1 MKHRRKIEFH
11 YLKYFVVGIFILL
24 FLALFLLFRV
34 KPAAERETSYLP
46 GSAQNEMEASQ
57 TIIKDIQVKQTFT
70 GTRDEIAS
78 FDVMFGTY
86 GRQNNSRIFVE
97 FWEEDQLIQEYTLDA
112 SSLLDCQMQRF
123 DLENPVTDGKGKEFS
138 ILISSDAEN
147 SEQAVSVITTASDSF
162 HEGSFYWNGEDQKKD
177 IHFSVN
183 GTSGFLVSL
192 YFLFCVIVII
202 GVGLIFFFYEKK
214 KLTPEKI
221 FLILGLTMGMF
232 FTIFFPP
239 FTAPDEQVHI
249 ATAYAD
255 ANRILMRDPVDSNG
269 YVYVRQEDADVDI
282 RYDVSQMTYQRLY
295 DEFFMEKNENIVSYS
310 LQPLNVPLIAHLP
323 QALGIAVSWLMGLG
337 AIPTLYMG
345 KIFGLLFY
353 IFLVYWSIHFLPW
366 GKMIMTVVAL
376 LPISL
381 ELAGS
386 YSYDCT
392 VNAVSFLF
400 IGYTM
405 YLIYRKPKLR
415 WTDIGVLALLA
426 AILAP
431 CKVAYIFLCGIVF
444 LISKEKTGGTKRHHI
459 WGTIVLAA
467 GGLSLIATRWSF
479 VFSVFFGQHE
489 QSGSNAAASGFSL
502 MDIVG
507 NPLHSIEML
516 FNTYFEQ
523 GSYYLQTLMG
533 GSLAWLQVQISWVVI
548 AGLVIILLLSAVS
561 VDGDVFKF
569 EAKGKLLI
577 GILCLIMTGGIFLS
591 MWMSFT
597 PDYLSYIA
605 GVQGR
610 YLLPFFPL
618 LIMMLKTKKITWKR
632 NVDGEIGIALFFL
645 LFLSTFDVW
654 TYILK

>member
-1 MKHRRKIEFH
+1 MKCNLKLKSH
-11 YLKYFVVGIFILL
+11 YIKFLVFGFFVVLL
-24 FLALFLLFRV
+24 LMLFFKFRV
-34 KPAAERETSYLP
+34 KPAAEMETSYLP
-46 GSAQNEMEASQ
+46 GYTQNEMVASE
-57 TIIKDIQVKQTFT
+57 TIIRGVQVKQTFI
-70 GTRDEIAS
+70 GTREEVAS

-86 GRQNNSRIFVE
+86 GRQNESHIFVE
-97 FWEEDQLIQEYTLDA
+97 FWEEDQLIQKYTLDA
-112 SSLLDCQMQRF
+112 ASLTDCQMQRF
-123 DLENPVTDGKGKEFS
+123 DLKNPVVDGKGKEFS

-147 SEQAVSVITTASDSF
+147 SDHAVSLITTEQDLFS
-162 HEGSFYWNGEDQKKD
+162 EGCFYWNGECQDKD
-177 IHFSVN
+177 IYFSVN

-192 YFLFCVIVII
+192 YYLFCIIVVF
-202 GVGLIFFFYEKK
+202 GVVLLSFFYLKK
-214 KLTPEKI
+214 ELTPEKI
-221 FLILGLTMGMF
+221 FLILGITMGTF
-232 FTIFFPP
+232 FAIYFPP
-239 FTAPDEQVHI
+239 FTAPDEQSHI

-255 ANRILMRDPVDSNG
+255 ANRILLRDPVDSNG
-269 YVYVRQEDADVDI
+269 YVYVRQEDADVEI
-282 RYDVSQMTYQRLY
+282 RYDVSQMTFQKLY
-295 DEFFMEKNENIVSYS
+295 DDFYMERNEKIVSYS
-310 LQPLNVPLIAHLP
+310 LQPLNVPVVAHLP
-323 QALGIAVSWLMGLG
+323 QALGIAFSWIIGIG

-353 IFLVYWSIHFLPW
+353 LFLVYWAIHFMPW
-366 GKMIMTVVAL
+366 GKMILTVIAL

-386 YSYDCT
+386 YSYDCM
-392 VNAVSFLF
+392 VNAISFLF

-405 YLIYRKPKLR
+405 HLIYHKPKLK
-415 WTDIGVLALLA
+415 WTDFGILALLA

-431 CKVAYIFLCGIVF
+431 CKVAYIFICGIVY
-444 LISKEKTGGTKRHHI
+444 LIPKEKVGSTKRHHI
-459 WGTIVLAA
+459 LGTFVLGVGVLA
-467 GGLSLIATRWSF
+467 LIANRWSF
-479 VFSVFFGQHE
+479 VLTVFLGQHE
-489 QSGSNAAASGFSL
+489 QSGSNAAVPGFSL
-502 MDIVG
+502 MDIIG
-507 NPLHSIEML
+507 NPLHSMEMI

>member
-1 MKHRRKIEFH
+1 
-11 YLKYFVVGIFILL
+11 
-24 FLALFLLFRV
+24 
-34 KPAAERETSYLP
+34 
-46 GSAQNEMEASQ
+46 
-57 TIIKDIQVKQTFT
+57 
-70 GTRDEIAS
+70 
-78 FDVMFGTY
+78 
-86 GRQNNSRIFVE
+86 
-97 FWEEDQLIQEYTLDA
+97 
-112 SSLLDCQMQRF
+112 
-123 DLENPVTDGKGKEFS
+123 
-138 ILISSDAEN
+138 
-147 SEQAVSVITTASDSF
+147 
-162 HEGSFYWNGEDQKKD
+162 
-177 IHFSVN
+177 
-183 GTSGFLVSL
+183 
-192 YFLFCVIVII
+192 
-202 GVGLIFFFYEKK
+202 
-214 KLTPEKI
+214 
-221 FLILGLTMGMF
+221 
-232 FTIFFPP
+232 
-239 FTAPDEQVHI
+239 
-249 ATAYAD
+249 
-255 ANRILMRDPVDSNG
+255 
-269 YVYVRQEDADVDI
+269 
-282 RYDVSQMTYQRLY
+282 
-295 DEFFMEKNENIVSYS
+295 
-310 LQPLNVPLIAHLP
+310 
-323 QALGIAVSWLMGLG
+323 
-337 AIPTLYMG
+337 
-345 KIFGLLFY
+345 
-353 IFLVYWSIHFLPW
+353 
-366 GKMIMTVVAL
+366 MTVVAL

-444 LISKEKTGGTKRHHI
+444 LIPKEKTGGTKRHHI
-459 WGTIVLAA
+459 W
-467 GGLSLIATRWSF
+467 LIATRWSF

-561 VDGDVFKF
+561 EDGDVFKF

>member
-1 MKHRRKIEFH
+1 MRNRRELKFH
-11 YLKYFVVGIFILL
+11 YVKYFVAGIFILL
-24 FLALFLLFRV
+24 FLLLFLLFRV
-34 KPAAERETSYLP
+34 KPAAGRETSYLP
-46 GSAQNEMEASQ
+46 GYMQDEMSASE
-57 TIIKDIQVKQTFT
+57 TIIKNMQVEQTFT

-78 FDVMFGTY
+78 FDIMFGTY
-86 GRQNNSRIFVE
+86 GRQNNSRVFVE
-97 FWEEDQLIQEYTLDA
+97 FWEEDQLIQKYTLDA
-112 SSLLDCQMQRF
+112 ASLLDCQMQRF
-123 DLENPVTDGKGKEFS
+123 ELEHPIVDGKGKEFS
-138 ILISSDAEN
+138 IRISSDAED
-147 SEQAVSVITTASDSF
+147 SGQAVSVITTDNDLF
-162 HEGSFYWNGEDQKKD
+162 HEGTFYWNGEDQKKD

-183 GTSGFLVSL
+183 GTSGFLISL
-192 YFLFCVIVII
+192 YYLFCVIVVT
-202 GVGLIFFFYEKK
+202 GVAFIFFFYIKK

-221 FLILGLTMGMF
+221 FLVLGLSMGMF
-232 FTIFFPP
+232 FTTFFPP

-282 RYDVSQMTYQRLY
+282 RYDVSQLTYQRLY
-295 DEFFMEKNENIVSYS
+295 DELFMEKNENIVSYS
-310 LQPLNVPLIAHLP
+310 VQPLNVPLIAHLP
-323 QALGIAVSWLMGLG
+323 QALGIAVSWLAGLG

-345 KIFGLLFY
+345 KIFGFLFY
-353 IFLVYWSIHFLPW
+353 VFLVYWAIHFMPW
-366 GKMIMTVVAL
+366 GKMIMTVIAL

-405 YLIYRKPKLR
+405 YLIYQKPKLK

-431 CKVAYIFLCGIVF
+431 CKVAYIFLCGIVY
-444 LISKEKTGGTKRHHI
+444 LIPKEKIGSTKRHHI

-467 GGLSLIATRWSF
+467 GILSLIATRWSF

-489 QSGSNAAASGFSL
+489 QRGSNAAAAGFSL
-502 MDIVG
+502 ADLIG

-533 GSLAWLQVQISWVVI
+533 GSLAWLQVEISWVVI
-548 AGLVIILLLSAVS
+548 VGLVIILLLSAVR
-561 VDGDVFKF
+561 VDGDGFEFKT
-569 EAKGKLLI
+569 KGKVLI
-577 GILCLIMTGGIFLS
+577 GFLCLIMTGGIFLS

-632 NVDGEIGIALFFL
+632 NMDGEIGLALFFM